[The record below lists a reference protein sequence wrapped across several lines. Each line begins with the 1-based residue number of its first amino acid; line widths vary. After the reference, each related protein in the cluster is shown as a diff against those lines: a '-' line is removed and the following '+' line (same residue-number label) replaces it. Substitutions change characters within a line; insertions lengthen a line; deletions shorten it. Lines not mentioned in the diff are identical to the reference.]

1 MCRSCCIYRSWVGYN
16 GYIWRIRIMQKFKDR
31 WIPNGLF
38 RCGVLLTYAAL
49 YGITEKKVGK
59 LLDKGLFFSIK
70 YIDDQPRKG
79 IRASIKPKRKR
90 GLLYK
95 MSAESEWGYWYRRIR
110 KCSLFAFMTMHSTE
124 TINIMRYNKL
134 IQKQLCYK
142 PAPKMCYTEK

>member
-1 MCRSCCIYRSWVGYN
+1 MISSPDYEIFRYN
-16 GYIWRIRIMQKFKDR
+16 AK
-31 WIPNGLF
+31 
-38 RCGVLLTYAAL
+38 LLTPKEYAAL

-95 MSAESEWGYWYRRIR
+95 MSAESE
-110 KCSLFAFMTMHSTE
+110 
-124 TINIMRYNKL
+124 
-134 IQKQLCYK
+134 
-142 PAPKMCYTEK
+142 